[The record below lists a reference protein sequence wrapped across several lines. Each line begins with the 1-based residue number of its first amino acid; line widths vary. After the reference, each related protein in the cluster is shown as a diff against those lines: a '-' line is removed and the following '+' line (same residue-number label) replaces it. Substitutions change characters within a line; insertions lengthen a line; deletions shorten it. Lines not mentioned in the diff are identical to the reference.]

1 MSRPGP
7 GQSSSMGWTAG
18 PGPGTDGGWD
28 MQEQKKPVVAMKGI
42 VKEFPG
48 VRALSGVDLELLPG
62 EVHALVGENGA
73 GKSTLIKILMGVYT
87 KTAGEVYVNGEK
99 QDVRSPLHAQSIG
112 LGAVYQDVNLAQH
125 LSVAENFF
133 MGQLPRTRM
142 GTVDYKRMYQE
153 TRETLDSIEVHVDPK
168 ALVKTLSVAQQ
179 EMVAI
184 GKIMHQKA
192 RAVVFDEPTAL
203 LTADETEQLFRIIDK
218 LKGDGVG
225 IFYISHRME
234 EIFRICDRAT
244 ILKDGS
250 YVGTVRIQDIDE
262 DRLIAM
268 MVGRNVEDMYHIQ
281 HGQPG
286 EVVLKAEHISRG
298 KAFQDVSFEVRRGE
312 IFGMFGLVGSGR
324 TEIVRAIFG
333 ADVKDSGKVTFMG
346 KAADHTRPEQGI
358 RAGIA
363 LLPEDR
369 RAQGLALGMSVA
381 DNTNMVAID
390 KISRWGVIDRKK
402 GVQVAESYAKKLRT
416 KTPTVFQKVKNL
428 SGGNQQKVVISK
440 WLAQD
445 SELFIFDEP
454 TVGVDVGAKLE
465 IYKVFEELIKEGKTI
480 IIISSYLPE
489 VMGLADRML
498 VMYEGHPMG
507 IIERDGFTDD
517 NIMRYASGKSG
528 KES

>member
-1 MSRPGP
+1 M
-7 GQSSSMGWTAG
+7 QK
-18 PGPGTDGGWD
+18 
-28 MQEQKKPVVAMKGI
+28 QEQPVVVMKGI

-87 KTAGEVYVNGEK
+87 KTEGEVYINGEK
-99 QDVRSPLHAQSIG
+99 QEVKSPLHAQSLG

-133 MGQLPRTRM
+133 MGQLPRTRF
-142 GTVDYKRMYQE
+142 GIVDYQRMYRE
-153 TRETLDSIEVHVDPK
+153 TKETLDSIEVHVDPR

-184 GKIMHQKA
+184 GKTMHQKA

-218 LKGDGVG
+218 LKRDGVG

-234 EIFRICDRAT
+234 EIFHICDRAT
-244 ILKDGS
+244 VLKDGTF
-250 YVGTVRIQDIDE
+250 VGTVKISDTDE
-262 DRLIAM
+262 DGLIAM
-268 MVGRNVEDMYHIQ
+268 MVGRNVEDMYQIQ
-281 HGQPG
+281 HAEPG
-286 EVVLKAEHISRG
+286 EVVLKVEHISRG
-298 KAFQDVSFEVRRGE
+298 TAFQDISFEVRRGE

-333 ADVKDSGKVTFMG
+333 ADGKDGGKVTFMG
-346 KAADHTRPEQGI
+346 KAADFTRPQQGI
-358 RAGIA
+358 QAGIA

-381 DNTNMVAID
+381 DNTNMVAVH
-390 KISRWGVIDRKK
+390 KISRYGVIDNRK
-402 GVQVAESYAKKLRT
+402 GVQIAKNYAKKLRT
-416 KTPTVFQKVKNL
+416 KTPTVFQRVKNL

-445 SELFIFDEP
+445 SGLFIFDEP

-465 IYKVFEELIKEGKTI
+465 IYKVFEELVKEGKTI

-498 VMYEGHPMG
+498 ILYEGHQMG
-507 IIERDGFTDD
+507 ILSKEEFTDD
-517 NIMRYASGKSG
+517 NIMRYASGKNGGKSEYG
-528 KES
+528 KERA

>member
-1 MSRPGP
+1 
-7 GQSSSMGWTAG
+7 
-18 PGPGTDGGWD
+18 
-28 MQEQKKPVVAMKGI
+28 MQEQKQPIVVMKGI

-87 KTAGEVYVNGEK
+87 RTEGEIFINGEK
-99 QDVRSPLHAQSIG
+99 RDVKSPLHAQSLG

-133 MGQLPRTRM
+133 MGQLPKTRF
-142 GTVDYKRMYQE
+142 GTVDYARMYQE
-153 TRETLDSIEVHVDPK
+153 TKETLDSIEVHVDPK
-168 ALVKTLSVAQQ
+168 ALVRTLSVAQQ

-184 GKIMHQKA
+184 GKTMHQKA
-192 RAVVFDEPTAL
+192 RAVIFDEPTAL
-203 LTADETEQLFRIIDK
+203 LTSDETEQLFRIIDM
-218 LKGDGVG
+218 LKKNGVG

-244 ILKDGS
+244 VLKDGGL
-250 YVGTVRIQDIDE
+250 VGTVAIKDTDE
-262 DRLIAM
+262 DRLISM
-268 MVGRNVEDMYHIQ
+268 MVGRNVDDMYRIEHRE
-281 HGQPG
+281 PG
-286 EVVLKAEHISRG
+286 EVVLKAEHISNG

-333 ADVKDSGKVTFMG
+333 ADVKTAGNVTFLG
-346 KAADHTRPEQGI
+346 RDANFTKPEQGI
-358 RAGIA
+358 QAGIA

-381 DNTNMVAID
+381 DNTNMVAIR
-390 KISRWGVIDRKK
+390 KISKGGVINTAQGIRI
-402 GVQVAESYAKKLRT
+402 AKEYVEKLRT
-416 KTPTVFQKVKNL
+416 KTPNVFQKVKNL

-489 VMGLADRML
+489 VMGLSDRMMI
-498 VMYEGHPMG
+498 MYEGRQMG
-507 IIERDGFTDD
+507 IISRDEFTDD
-517 NIMRYASGKSG
+517 HIMRYASGKNG